1 MPKLHLTHLDIQ
13 PADFARMKLTSEE
26 KELQRADPR
35 EALCGLPLQG
45 SPSLGLMLFH
55 PGSGGEAAC
64 SFVALRLPPSHL
76 ARENN
81 HQR

>member
-1 MPKLHLTHLDIQ
+1 MPKLHLTHVDIQ
-13 PADFARMKLTSEE
+13 PAIFVQMKLTSKE

-45 SPSLGLMLFH
+45 SSSLGLMLFH
-55 PGSGGEAAC
+55 PGPREAAC

-76 ARENN
+76 AR
-81 HQR
+81 